1 VMVTNEGRFLILM
14 TDGTVGVIPRTG
26 NSFNYSGDYVELN
39 NSTGL
44 PPVIR
49 ADLGSCT
56 DLQHPSEN
64 GDDRKNISLKFSL
77 YPNPIAFNQNLVI
90 RWTSISDP
98 NLVSVL
104 IYDSYGT
111 IVRRIS
117 NVMAIEGDQLS
128 VSIGNLAAGI
138 YYVQAISANG
148 KAQGKMKFIK
158 MN

>member
-1 VMVTNEGRFLILM
+1 MKSAGPLHNKYDESDVLTLSFSHYHYLIVVALPQDIKIYFL
-14 TDGTVGVIPRTG
+14 R
-26 NSFNYSGDYVELN
+26 
-39 NSTGL
+39 STS
-44 PPVIR
+44 P
-49 ADLGSCT
+49 
-56 DLQHPSEN
+56 H
-64 GDDRKNISLKFSL
+64 
-77 YPNPIAFNQNLVI
+77 
-90 RWTSISDP
+90 
-98 NLVSVL
+98 LVSVL

>member
-1 VMVTNEGRFLILM
+1 
-14 TDGTVGVIPRTG
+14 
-26 NSFNYSGDYVELN
+26 
-39 NSTGL
+39 
-44 PPVIR
+44 
-49 ADLGSCT
+49 
-56 DLQHPSEN
+56 
-64 GDDRKNISLKFSL
+64 L